1 MSETSPEAVP
11 LLDQL
16 LISPLNWLL
25 LLLLV
30 YLLYITFLKPKPP
43 PRVYVRPTPL
53 PKKEYTPKEL
63 QEFDGKEGKRILMGV
78 GGNVYDVSMG
88 RNFYGPGEYSYT

>member
-1 MSETSPEAVP
+1 
-11 LLDQL
+11 
-16 LISPLNWLL
+16 
-25 LLLLV
+25 
-30 YLLYITFLKPKPP
+30 
-43 PRVYVRPTPL
+43 L